1 MKKGLLKFASLYPI
15 TLILALNGS
24 NIFADIN
31 DKLMMQS
38 YFDQTEDFKEAT
50 VLSNPEEIDPEGSI
64 TKSSDDFASLIN
76 MRDQELTHQGATLLN
91 NSDDGALLIESS
103 IAKNNAI
110 NEHAIDNDNALIKQA
125 QEIAN
130 DPLKVTEGTYYSS
143 SETSSKT
150 SIYKSCTEG
159 GEITLDV
166 IRQLHIEPELLEEF
180 GDFQDKEI
188 NISSSDIDPA
198 WTKRV
203 RDSGGGKNHSW
214 SNEYT
219 SIKEK
224 DENVQRGL
232 KNKILSLLQVSDN
245 QIADNITIGYKAE
258 QSFLLNGLKHL
269 GNASKLHFS
278 FREKLEK
285 FNIKDEYWS
294 IHPESVE
301 ELIASHDCSETSRI
315 CLDSSPKTYFGKYA
329 VNRPCFKE
337 QIKYQCQTEPKNGCR
352 ALKKQGCNL
361 IASHCLQYL
370 GSYCSKWKRDFEC
383 HGIKSEMS
391 SMIKDSEI
399 FCLGGE
405 CFNPSIDRNADI
417 ENIAYLSLL
426 NEMKKDMQ
434 ANPISVFKGAV
445 NSCRKI
451 NIGNFINCCSS
462 MKGWGSSTGLAK
474 CKSEEKSLALKR
486 SKGLCTYVG
495 TYCSTKDPITKRCIT
510 KQSSFCCY
518 NSKLAKVFQ
527 EQGRMQLGISYES
540 PQSPNCRGLTTE
552 ELQKIDYS
560 KLDLEELFSE
570 MLEDVRSKINKGFSK
585 QIQDQMPKMQSD
597 IQSNGRKALT
607 Y

>member
-1 MKKGLLKFASLYPI
+1 MKKGLFKFISFCSA
-15 TLILALNGS
+15 TVILALNGS

-31 DKLMMQS
+31 DKLMMQG
-38 YFDQTEDFKEAT
+38 YFDQAEDFKEVT

-64 TKSSDDFASLIN
+64 TKSSDDFSNLSN
-76 MRDQELTHQGATLLN
+76 MRDQELTHQGANLLN
-91 NSDDGALLIESS
+91 NSEDGELLIESS
-103 IAKNNAI
+103 IAKSNASH
-110 NEHAIDNDNALIKQA
+110 EHSIDNDNALIKQA

-130 DPLKVTEGTYYSS
+130 DPLKVTEGTYYSATES
-143 SETSSKT
+143 SSKT
-150 SIYKSCTEG
+150 TIYKSCTEG

-166 IRQLHIEPELLEEF
+166 IRQLNMEPELVEEF
-180 GDFQDKEI
+180 GDFQDKDMS
-188 NISSSDIDPA
+188 ISSSDIDPA

-203 RDSGGGKNHSW
+203 GDSGGGKNHSW
-214 SNEYT
+214 SHEYT
-219 SIKEK
+219 SINDK
-224 DENVQRGL
+224 DENVQCGL
-232 KNKILSLLQVSDN
+232 KNMLLSRLQVSDD
-245 QIADNITIGYKAE
+245 QIADDITIGYQEE
-258 QSFLLNGLKHL
+258 QWVLLKGLKHL
-269 GNASKLHFS
+269 GNVSKLHFK

-294 IHPESVE
+294 IYPERVE
-301 ELIASHDCSETSRI
+301 ELVASHECSEISRI
-315 CLDSSPKTYFGKYA
+315 CLDATSKTYFGKYT

-337 QIKYQCQTEPKNGCR
+337 QIKYQCQIEPKNGCR
-352 ALKKQGCNL
+352 ALKQQGCNL
-361 IASHCLQYL
+361 IGSTCLQYL
-370 GSYCSKWKRDFEC
+370 GNYCLKWKRDFEC
-383 HGIKSEMS
+383 HGMKSEMN

-405 CFNPSIDRNADI
+405 CFNPTIERNADI
-417 ENIAYLSLL
+417 ENVAYLSLL

-434 ANPISVFKGAV
+434 VNPISVFKGAV

-451 NIGNFINCCSS
+451 NIGGFINCCES
-462 MKGWGSSTGLAK
+462 MKGWGRNTGLAK
-474 CKSEEKSLALKR
+474 CKAEEKSLALKR

-495 TYCSTKDPITKRCIT
+495 TYCSKKDPITKRCIT
-510 KQSSFCCY
+510 KKSSYCCY

-570 MLEDVRSKINKGFSK
+570 MLENVRSKINKGFSK
-585 QIQDQMPKMQSD
+585 QMQDQMPNMQSD
-597 IQSNGRKALT
+597 IKVNDRKALT

>member
-1 MKKGLLKFASLYPI
+1 MKKGLFKFFLCCPV
-15 TLILALNGS
+15 TLMLALNGS
-24 NIFADIN
+24 IIFASTN
-31 DKLMMQS
+31 DKIMMQE
-38 YFDQTEDFKEAT
+38 YFDQAENFKEAT
-50 VLSNPEEIDPEGSI
+50 VLSNPEDMDPEGSI
-64 TKSSDDFASLIN
+64 TRSSDDFANLSN
-76 MRDQELTHQGATLLN
+76 MRDQELTHQGANLLN
-91 NSDDGALLIESS
+91 NSEDGAFLIESS
-103 IAKNNAI
+103 IAKSNASS
-110 NEHAIDNDNALIKQA
+110 EHAIDNDNALIKQA

-130 DPLKVTEGTYYSS
+130 DPLKVTEGTYYSAT
-143 SETSSKT
+143 ETSGKT
-150 SIYKSCTEG
+150 TIYKSCTEG
-159 GEITLDV
+159 GKITLDV
-166 IRQLHIEPELLEEF
+166 IRQLHIEPELIEEF
-180 GDFQDKEI
+180 GDFKDKEI

-198 WTKRV
+198 WTKQV
-203 RDSGGGKNHSW
+203 VDSGSAKRSAWNMK
-214 SNEYT
+214 YT

-232 KNKILSLLQVSDN
+232 KNKILSLLQVSND
-245 QIADNITIGYKAE
+245 QIADNITIGYEAE
-258 QSFLLNGLKHL
+258 QSFLLSGLKHL
-269 GNASKLHFS
+269 GNVSKLHFQ

-285 FNIKDEYWS
+285 FNIKDEYFQ

-301 ELIASHDCSETSRI
+301 ELIASHECSEISRI
-315 CLDSSPKTYFGKYA
+315 CLDSTPKTYFGKYT

-337 QIKYQCQTEPKNGCR
+337 QIKYQCQIEPQNGCR
-352 ALKKQGCNL
+352 ALKHQGCNL
-361 IASHCLQYL
+361 IGSTCLQYL
-370 GSYCSKWKRDFEC
+370 GNYCLKWKRDFEC
-383 HGIKSEMS
+383 HGLKSEMN

-405 CFNPSIDRNADI
+405 CFNPTIERNADI
-417 ENIAYLSLL
+417 ENVSYLSLL

-434 ANPISVFKGAV
+434 VNPISVFKGAV

-451 NIGNFINCCSS
+451 NIGSFINCCSS
-462 MKGWGSSTGLAK
+462 MKGWGRNAGLAK

-527 EQGRMQLGISYES
+527 EQGRMQLGISYGA

-585 QIQDQMPKMQSD
+585 QIQNQMPKMQSD
-597 IQSNGRKALT
+597 IKVNDRKALT